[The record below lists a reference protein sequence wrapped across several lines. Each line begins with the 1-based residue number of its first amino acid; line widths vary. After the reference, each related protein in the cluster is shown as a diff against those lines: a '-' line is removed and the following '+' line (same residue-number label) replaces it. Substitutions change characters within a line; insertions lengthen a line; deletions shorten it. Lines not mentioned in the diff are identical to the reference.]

1 MSQYPRWYYDEFKQV
16 GVDYT
21 DIEEVNVYDLHM
33 QKLRDIETE
42 SKSIRELLKIKN
54 SDLVLEIGTGTGEL
68 ALNISAHCKKV
79 VAIDISK
86 TMINFARMKAE
97 NQNKKNVQFYNAGF
111 LTYKNHGELFDVI
124 ITQLALH
131 HLPDY
136 WKMIAL
142 KRIYSMLKED
152 GKFYLRDVVF
162 LSEIQDYDIYF
173 TNIIADLN
181 KSAGNKVAEETESH
195 IKDEF
200 STLDWIMEGLL
211 KTVGFHIECFQYD
224 EFMASYLCKK

>member
-1 MSQYPRWYYDEFKQV
+1 MNQYPRWYYDELKQV

-21 DIEEVNVYDLHM
+21 DIEEVNVYDLRM
-33 QKLRDIETE
+33 QKLRDSETE
-42 SKSIRELLKIKN
+42 SKNIRKLLKIKD

-68 ALNISAHCKKV
+68 ALNISAHCKRV

-142 KRIYSMLKED
+142 KRIYAMLKED

-162 LSEIQDYDIYF
+162 PSEIQDYDSYF
-173 TNIIADLN
+173 ANIIAGLK
-181 KSAGNKVAEETESH
+181 KSAGNEVVEETEIH

-211 KTVGFHIECFQYD
+211 KTVGFHIGSIQYD
-224 EFMASYLCKK
+224 GFMASYLCKK